1 MTKQTWNINDSSSFH
16 ICMNMINNRL
26 VFKIINGYKLELQTT
41 ETLKLLG
48 STKKV
53 IEKKKKNGESLP
65 SLQVAEVFL
74 VLYNLVD
81 NEHHQKF
88 KALYPFSLTTKCR
101 TL

>member
-1 MTKQTWNINDSSSFH
+1 
-16 ICMNMINNRL
+16 MNMINNRL

-41 ETLKLLG
+41 ETLKLFG

-81 NEHHQKF
+81 NEHQQKF

>member
-1 MTKQTWNINDSSSFH
+1 
-16 ICMNMINNRL
+16 MNMINNRL

-41 ETLKLLG
+41 ETLKLFG

-53 IEKKKKNGESLP
+53 IEKKKNGASLP

-81 NEHHQKF
+81 NEHQQKS
-88 KALYPFSLTTKCR
+88 KVLYPFSLTTKCR

>member
-1 MTKQTWNINDSSSFH
+1 
-16 ICMNMINNRL
+16 MNMINNRL
-26 VFKIINGYKLELQTT
+26 MFKIINGYKLELQTT
-41 ETLKLLG
+41 ETLKLFG

-53 IEKKKKNGESLP
+53 IEKKKNGASLP

-81 NEHHQKF
+81 NEYQQKS
-88 KALYPFSLTTKCR
+88 KVLYPFSLTTKCR

>member
-1 MTKQTWNINDSSSFH
+1 
-16 ICMNMINNRL
+16 MNMINNRL

-41 ETLKLLG
+41 ETLKLFG

-53 IEKKKKNGESLP
+53 IEKKKNGASLP
-65 SLQVAEVFL
+65 SLQVPEVFL

-81 NEHHQKF
+81 NEYQQKS
-88 KALYPFSLTTKCR
+88 KVLYPFSLTTKCR

>member
-1 MTKQTWNINDSSSFH
+1 
-16 ICMNMINNRL
+16 MNMINNRL
-26 VFKIINGYKLELQTT
+26 MFKIINGYKLELQTT
-41 ETLKLLG
+41 ETLKLFG

-53 IEKKKKNGESLP
+53 IEKKKNGARMP

-81 NEHHQKF
+81 NEYQQKS
-88 KALYPFSLTTKCR
+88 KVLYPFSLTTKCR

>member
-1 MTKQTWNINDSSSFH
+1 
-16 ICMNMINNRL
+16 MNMINNRL

-41 ETLKLLG
+41 ETIKLFG

-53 IEKKKKNGESLP
+53 IEKKKNGASLP

-81 NEHHQKF
+81 NEYQQKS
-88 KALYPFSLTTKCR
+88 KVLYPFSLTTKCR

>member
-1 MTKQTWNINDSSSFH
+1 
-16 ICMNMINNRL
+16 MNMFNNRL

-41 ETLKLLG
+41 ETLKLFG

-53 IEKKKKNGESLP
+53 IEKKKNGASLP

-81 NEHHQKF
+81 NEYQQKS
-88 KALYPFSLTTKCR
+88 KVLYPFSLTTKCR

>member
-1 MTKQTWNINDSSSFH
+1 
-16 ICMNMINNRL
+16 MNMINNRL

-41 ETLKLLG
+41 ETLKLFG
-48 STKKV
+48 STKKL
-53 IEKKKKNGESLP
+53 IEKKKNGASLP

-81 NEHHQKF
+81 NEYQQKS
-88 KALYPFSLTTKCR
+88 KVLYPFSLTTKCR

>member
-1 MTKQTWNINDSSSFH
+1 
-16 ICMNMINNRL
+16 MNMINNRL

-41 ETLKLLG
+41 ETLKLFG

-53 IEKKKKNGESLP
+53 IEKKKNGASLP

-81 NEHHQKF
+81 NEYQQKS
-88 KALYPFSLTTKCR
+88 KVLYPFSLTNKCR

>member
-1 MTKQTWNINDSSSFH
+1 
-16 ICMNMINNRL
+16 MNMINNRL
-26 VFKIINGYKLELQTT
+26 VFKIINGYKLELETT
-41 ETLKLLG
+41 ETLKLFG

-53 IEKKKKNGESLP
+53 IEKKKNGASLP

-81 NEHHQKF
+81 NEYQQKS
-88 KALYPFSLTTKCR
+88 KVLYPFSLTTKCR

>member
-1 MTKQTWNINDSSSFH
+1 
-16 ICMNMINNRL
+16 MNMINNRL

-41 ETLKLLG
+41 ETLKLFG

-53 IEKKKKNGESLP
+53 IEKKKNGASLP

-81 NEHHQKF
+81 NEYQQKS
-88 KALYPFSLTTKCR
+88 KVLYPFSLTTKCR

>member
-1 MTKQTWNINDSSSFH
+1 
-16 ICMNMINNRL
+16 MNMINNRL

-41 ETLKLLG
+41 ETLKLFG

-53 IEKKKKNGESLP
+53 IEKKKNGASLP

-81 NEHHQKF
+81 NEHQQKF

>member
-1 MTKQTWNINDSSSFH
+1 M
-16 ICMNMINNRL
+16 
-26 VFKIINGYKLELQTT
+26 FKIINGYKLELQTT
-41 ETLKLLG
+41 ETLKLFG

-53 IEKKKKNGESLP
+53 IEKKKNGASLP

-81 NEHHQKF
+81 NEYQQKS
-88 KALYPFSLTTKCR
+88 KVLYPFSLTTKCR